1 MGKANAFNLIRL
13 LAAVQVILVHTFN
26 HNGIEGALVS
36 AIKIFPGVP
45 IFFFVSGLM
54 IYGAY
59 DRSRN
64 DGLLTFYINRFLRI
78 YPGLWLCIALS
89 TISLFCIGYLNL
101 QDLNL
106 RSFSIWLLGQAS
118 FVQFYNPEFMRGY
131 GIGVLNGA
139 LWTIAVELQFYVLAP
154 LVYYFMTRA
163 KFLAI
168 ILFALS
174 VLLNFMAHNI
184 FSIDSMVNK
193 LLRVSFLPWV
203 FIFIFGFFIAHS
215 ERVRSWISSVKV
227 GYLLIAYFA
236 TMFLLGGVEVN
247 SSNSI
252 NALSAIVLSLLVFK
266 VGCSQSLSMSRL
278 ALFCNKTDISYGLYL
293 YHMPLINFLMYVGGL
308 SSLEGV
314 LWTVFLSFSLAIFSW
329 YTVEKP
335 ALELKRTFRLLVRNH
350 NNV

>member
-1 MGKANAFNLIRL
+1 MGKVNAFNLIRL
-13 LAAVQVILVHTFN
+13 LAAVQVILVHVFN
-26 HNGIEGALVS
+26 HNEVEGLLVS

-59 DRSRN
+59 DRSRS

-78 YPGLWLCIALS
+78 YPGLWLCIMLS
-89 TISLFCIGYLNL
+89 TISLFFIGYLNL

-106 RSFSIWLLGQAS
+106 KSFSIWVLGQAS

-131 GIGVLNGA
+131 GVGVLNGA

-154 LVYYFMTRA
+154 LLYYFIIRA

-168 ILFALS
+168 VLFVLS
-174 VLLNFMAHNI
+174 VLLNFMSHNI
-184 FSIDSMVNK
+184 LAIDSMANK

-203 FIFIFGFFIAHS
+203 FIFIFGFFVAHS
-215 ERVRSWISSVKV
+215 ERFRSWISSVRV
-227 GYLLIAYFA
+227 GYLLVAYFA

-252 NALSAIVLSLLVFK
+252 NVLSAIILSLLVFK
-266 VGCSQSLSMSRL
+266 VGCSQSLSMSRI
-278 ALFCNKTDISYGLYL
+278 ALFCNKIDLSYGLYL
-293 YHMPLINFLMYVGGL
+293 YHMPLINFLMYAGGL
-308 SSLEGV
+308 SSLESV
-314 LWTVFLSFSLAIFSW
+314 LWTISLSFSLAIFSW

-335 ALELKRTFRLLVRNH
+335 ALELKRRFRFLVRNYNH
-350 NNV
+350 V